1 MGSRVLVDTDY
12 LIDYVRRRAE
22 LPEGQWF
29 ISEITLYEFTCG
41 TRDPAE
47 AKKLLEE
54 EFTVIYHDNEII
66 ERAAGIWRKLRGAG
80 LLVDDR
86 DLLVAAVAIARKLP
100 LLTRN
105 VKHFERFRPLGL
117 ELHPISLAGSL
128 SGRREG

>member
-12 LIDYVRRRAE
+12 LIDYVRGRVE
-22 LPEGQWF
+22 LPEGRWF
-29 ISEITLYEFTCG
+29 ISEITLYEFTRG

-66 ERAAGIWRKLRGAG
+66 ERAAEIWRRLRSAG
-80 LLVDDR
+80 LPVDDR
-86 DLLVAAVAIARKLP
+86 DLLVAAVAIVKKLP

-105 VKHFERFRPLGL
+105 TKHFERFKPFGL
-117 ELHPISLAGSL
+117 ELHPSAQPPEV
-128 SGRREG
+128 GRVE

>member
-29 ISEITLYEFTCG
+29 ISEITLYEFTRG

-54 EFTVIYHDNEII
+54 EFTVIYHDN
-66 ERAAGIWRKLRGAG
+66 
-80 LLVDDR
+80 
-86 DLLVAAVAIARKLP
+86 
-100 LLTRN
+100 
-105 VKHFERFRPLGL
+105 
-117 ELHPISLAGSL
+117 
-128 SGRREG
+128 